1 MKCSQ
6 IKCIVNRLV
15 GHREARLGRR
25 FLKRPD
31 GVVCEQVG
39 TCTDHGCQMAFQ
51 IPQRRGLADQVGWAV
66 LHTLSFGKDSGGEDQ
81 NQLG

>member
-15 GHREARLGRR
+15 GHREVRLGRM

-31 GVVCEQVG
+31 GVVCEQFKRRELGRFLRYHRVG
-39 TCTDHGCQMAFQ
+39 LSRSAATNLTLYNIA
-51 IPQRRGLADQVGWAV
+51 RSVQVVDA
-66 LHTLSFGKDSGGEDQ
+66 LIK
-81 NQLG
+81 